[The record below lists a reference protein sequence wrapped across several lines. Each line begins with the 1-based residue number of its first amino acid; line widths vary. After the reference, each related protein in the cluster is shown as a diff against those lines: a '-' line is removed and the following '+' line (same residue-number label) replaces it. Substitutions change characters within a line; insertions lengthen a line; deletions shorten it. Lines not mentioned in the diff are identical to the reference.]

1 MERLQKVIANS
12 GVCSRRKAE
21 DLILAGKVKV
31 DGKVVTELGLK
42 VSEKSVVEVD
52 GNLIS
57 KEEKEYYLLNKPRG
71 VLTTTNDDKSRKT
84 VIDLIDTDKRIYPV
98 GRLDYDTTGVLL
110 LTNDGDFANMI
121 MHPKNEIDKVYVAKV
136 KGIVNGD
143 AVHKLENGV
152 IIDNSL
158 VKASRVKVKKI
169 DTKNNHSLVE
179 ITIHEGKN
187 HQVKKMFEAVGY
199 LVDKLKRERIAF
211 LTTDNLN
218 SGEYRKLSNKEVS
231 KLYVLANEN
240 KKVKK

>member
-42 VSEKSVVEVD
+42 VSEKSVIEVD

-71 VLTTTNDDKSRKT
+71 VVTTTSDDKSRKT

-169 DTKNNHSLVE
+169 DTNNNHSLVE

-199 LVDKLKRERIAF
+199 LVDKLKRERVAF

>member
-84 VIDLIDTDKRIYPV
+84 VIDLIDTDKWIYPV

-158 VKASRVKVKKI
+158 VKASRVKIKKI
-169 DTKNNHSLVE
+169 DAKNNHSLVE

-199 LVDKLKRERIAF
+199 LVDKLKRERVAF

>member
-71 VLTTTNDDKSRKT
+71 VLTTTSDDKSRKT

-169 DTKNNHSLVE
+169 DTNNNHSLVE

-199 LVDKLKRERIAF
+199 LVDKLKRERVAF